1 MKSQGK
7 YIEHF
12 FLSNKSYFIVVSVL
26 SKPCLSQFLEKVYY
40 KTCSYCAR
48 VYEGAHACM
57 CTCMW
62 RPELN
67 GRYLLPVAFC
77 LETSSFNE
85 PGAHQLARLASEPQG
100 SICLHPLAPHH

>member
-7 YIEHF
+7 YIEHL

-40 KTCSYCAR
+40 KMCSYCAR
-48 VYEGAHACM
+48 VCEGAHARM

-67 GRYLLPVAFC
+67 GRYLPQLLSALRQVPSMNLV
-77 LETSSFNE
+77 LTS
-85 PGAHQLARLASEPQG
+85 
-100 SICLHPLAPHH
+100 